1 MTTDTTVNPLAN
13 CPALVR
19 NGRTEYLCLGGS
31 AWRTVFGWRFRPR
44 AAAFSVDV
52 TDPRTIGWLNERAG
66 L

>member
-1 MTTDTTVNPLAN
+1 MTTDTTVNPLLN

>member
-1 MTTDTTVNPLAN
+1 MTTDTTVNPLLN
-13 CPALVR
+13 CPSLER
-19 NGRTEYLCLGGS
+19 QGRTEYLCLGGS

-44 AAAFSVDV
+44 AAAFAVDV